1 MLNWVFRGIFLVII
15 VAVLFTYA
23 NNEAP
28 RHETRLN
35 EEASTVSPEKPAY
48 TPILPGEANDVNDVN
63 ELSADS
69 NALADANSIERP
81 VPYRSITPRSGD
93 VGSRGNNDGFET
105 LVITVLAMAILVF
118 MVDVFTPKKKL
129 GALAGVFFGLLVG
142 LFLSSA
148 LADVVNMINES
159 WGLGLLPEAVATIR
173 AMMGICIC
181 YLTISIV
188 MRTKDDVRFVIPY
201 VEFAKQTKGMR
212 PLVLDT
218 SAIVDGRIADLCQS
232 KLFDAAVLVPRFVLN
247 ELQLIA
253 DSADKLKRQR
263 GRRGLDILN
272 KMQSDPGMDVEIDDS
287 VIAEV
292 EELRG
297 VDQKIVSF
305 AKINS
310 GRVVTTDYNLS
321 KVAQVR
327 GVDVLNIND
336 LASMLKVVALP
347 GEPMTIKII
356 KPGEESDQGIGYLE
370 DGTMVVV
377 EGARNKIGRD
387 ITIGVTSSLQTSA
400 GKMIFGKF
408 EGFAETGP
416 APPRQAPANR
426 RRPHNR
432 RPGRDHNA
440 SSD

>member
-1 MLNWVFRGIFLVII
+1 MLNWAFRGVFLVVI
-15 VAVLFTYA
+15 VAALFTYVSK
-23 NNEAP
+23 
-28 RHETRLN
+28 
-35 EEASTVSPEKPAY
+35 EASRHAFRLSELEKGQQTVPTTDTADTNGVADTNDEKRSLY
-48 TPILPGEANDVNDVN
+48 RPISASDNDRN
-63 ELSADS
+63 ADPDKGF
-69 NALADANSIERP
+69 NALVFTGLS
-81 VPYRSITPRSGD
+81 
-93 VGSRGNNDGFET
+93 
-105 LVITVLAMAILVF
+105 MAILVF
-118 MVDVFTPKKKL
+118 LLDVFTPKKKL

-159 WGLGLLPEAVATIR
+159 WGMGLTSDVVVAIR
-173 AMMGICIC
+173 TMMAICIC
-181 YLTISIV
+181 YLTISII

-201 VEFAKQTKGMR
+201 VEFSKQTKGMR

-218 SAIVDGRIADLCQS
+218 SAIVDGRISDLCKS

-272 KMQSDPGMDVEIDDS
+272 QMQSDPVMDVEIDDS

-305 AKINS
+305 AKINN

-336 LASMLKVVALP
+336 LASMLKLVALP
-347 GEPMTIKII
+347 GEPMRIKII

-387 ITIGVTSSLQTSA
+387 ISISVTSSLQTSA

-408 EGFAETGP
+408 EGFVDSRP
-416 APPRQAPANR
+416 APPRQSPPNR
-426 RRPHNR
+426 RRSNSHR
-432 RPGRDHNA
+432 RSARDHNRP
-440 SSD
+440 SDQSGNE